1 MMLLKAVEEQLLNP
15 TAQKGLMGGL
25 ESGVSEE
32 VGPAEFPARA
42 QADMLRNIGWESP
55 GGAVQK
61 RATDGDS
68 RRQLIAQIREQVS
81 GSVNK
86 ARASSPDLG
95 RTAKPRLEPVGK
107 PQTKPFLRPG
117 EAKRRRTDAGGRVQ
131 RRYLEPTEGGVKKS
145 EEKKREGKMQE
156 EKTSEGRV
164 VRLLPPAPAENL
176 APKGS
181 LGIGL
186 DKLKRW
192 MSL

>member
-55 GGAVQK
+55 GGAVQR

-86 ARASSPDLG
+86 ARVSSPDLG
-95 RTAKPRLEPVGK
+95 RTAKPRLEPVG
-107 PQTKPFLRPG
+107 
-117 EAKRRRTDAGGRVQ
+117 
-131 RRYLEPTEGGVKKS
+131 RYLEPTEEGVKKS

-192 MSL
+192 ISL